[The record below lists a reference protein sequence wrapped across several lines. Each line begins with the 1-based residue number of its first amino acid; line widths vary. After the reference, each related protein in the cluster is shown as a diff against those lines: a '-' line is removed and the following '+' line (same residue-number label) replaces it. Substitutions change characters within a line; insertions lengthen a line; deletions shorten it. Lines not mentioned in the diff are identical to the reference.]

1 MSCSPTSAAA
11 TSSWVERGLEA
22 QRATWAP
29 PALSVIIST
38 AVSVVTCRQAPS
50 LTPLSGCSLVK
61 RSRTCRSTGMNCSAH
76 SILSLPAGPSARSF
90 TSWSVIE
97 TSLSRVQRAAP
108 LRRGRSVTAGRRGA
122 VQEMRGASDPG
133 VVAEVLDPVESL
145 PGELR
150 LAAPEVAVR
159 GGLLVDGTAEIQVL
173 DDAGGGQVEVA
184 ADHRFQLRG
193 GILARTVG
201 VHHDGDRIR
210 HH

>member
-1 MSCSPTSAAA
+1 MSCSATSAAA

-29 PALSVIIST
+29 P
-38 AVSVVTCRQAPS
+38 
-50 LTPLSGCSLVK
+50 
-61 RSRTCRSTGMNCSAH
+61 
-76 SILSLPAGPSARSF
+76 
-90 TSWSVIE
+90 
-97 TSLSRVQRAAP
+97 
-108 LRRGRSVTAGRRGA
+108 RRGRSVTAGRRGG

-184 ADHRFQLRG
+184 ADHRF
-193 GILARTVG
+193 
-201 VHHDGDRIR
+201 
-210 HH
+210 